1 MNSDC
6 FVFFM
11 KKSLLALAT
20 TVLFTMTVQAQSIGG
35 SSVDTNIP
43 EVEAAALLQENN
55 SSAEPVPSARIAP
68 FGASMFQGGFSNDS
82 EDGINPT
89 YIIKPGDS
97 ISVRIWGATQ
107 FNDRLV
113 VDPQGNIFIPMV
125 GPIAVA
131 GTPNGQLND
140 TVSTAVGRVF
150 TDNVRVYTS
159 LDGTQ
164 PVAVFVTGFV
174 PNPGRFAG
182 IPSNSAMYYLDRAG
196 GIDAERGSYRNIVIK
211 RRGDV
216 VANLDLYDFLIT
228 GNMPSVQFED
238 GDTIVVGARGKVITA
253 TGDIANSAAFEF
265 STDFISGQ
273 ELLDLAFLDV
283 DVNYAG
289 VSGFRDRLPFSKY
302 ITIDEFRAMRLDSG
316 DTVNFQAD
324 QHDNVIVVDIEGPHM
339 GPSRY
344 SVPKGTRLNEL
355 LDYIEIDR
363 EAANIGA
370 ISLKR
375 KAIAVRQKEALE
387 ESLRRLESAYLTA
400 ASHTDAES
408 AIRAQEAQLIGRF
421 VQRARDITPS
431 GRLVVASTGG
441 IANVAL
447 QQGDTISIPQVSD
460 SILLGGEVLV
470 SQAMLFVD
478 GNRAMDYIESS
489 GGFTPQALTDRIILL
504 HANGE
509 VSSSKNPI
517 VNRGDEIIVLPKV
530 PVKNLQVAATI
541 VDIVYKVAIA
551 ASVALSL

>member
-283 DVNYAG
+283 DVN
-289 VSGFRDRLPFSKY
+289 
-302 ITIDEFRAMRLDSG
+302 
-316 DTVNFQAD
+316 
-324 QHDNVIVVDIEGPHM
+324 
-339 GPSRY
+339 
-344 SVPKGTRLNEL
+344 
-355 LDYIEIDR
+355 
-363 EAANIGA
+363 
-370 ISLKR
+370 
-375 KAIAVRQKEALE
+375 
-387 ESLRRLESAYLTA
+387 
-400 ASHTDAES
+400 
-408 AIRAQEAQLIGRF
+408 
-421 VQRARDITPS
+421 
-431 GRLVVASTGG
+431 
-441 IANVAL
+441 
-447 QQGDTISIPQVSD
+447 
-460 SILLGGEVLV
+460 
-470 SQAMLFVD
+470 
-478 GNRAMDYIESS
+478 
-489 GGFTPQALTDRIILL
+489 
-504 HANGE
+504 
-509 VSSSKNPI
+509 
-517 VNRGDEIIVLPKV
+517 
-530 PVKNLQVAATI
+530 
-541 VDIVYKVAIA
+541 
-551 ASVALSL
+551 LSLIHI